1 MLNGKKIY
9 VVIGAAGTGR
19 RMSSPVPKQFLRI
32 DGKTILEMTVE
43 KFSASPLIDEIVVAA
58 AAEYQDLCRRLFADL
73 LTAGRLSVIEGGQE
87 RQDSISRAIGFLQR
101 KGVADE
107 SILLIHDAVRPF
119 VSQALIRRI
128 AEKTMET
135 GAAVPAVP
143 PKDTIR
149 HTVMGTLERDR
160 LYCVQTPQG
169 FRMSLIRQAFAQAE
183 ADGFYGTDDAGLAE
197 RAGFP
202 VALTEGETANIKITT
217 PEDLPMENRIGTG
230 FDVHRLC
237 EGRKLILGGEEIPFE
252 KGLLGHSD
260 ADVLLHA
267 LMDAMLGA
275 AALGDIGKWFPD
287 SDERY
292 RGISS
297 MKLLEETGRIVREA
311 GYCLGNADVTVIC
324 QRPRLAEHIGAMRKN
339 IADALGVSAE
349 LISIKATT
357 TEKLGFTGRG
367 EGIAAEAVC
376 LLKRGW

>member
-1 MLNGKKIY
+1 
-9 VVIGAAGTGR
+9 
-19 RMSSPVPKQFLRI
+19 
-32 DGKTILEMTVE
+32 
-43 KFSASPLIDEIVVAA
+43 
-58 AAEYQDLCRRLFADL
+58 
-73 LTAGRLSVIEGGQE
+73 
-87 RQDSISRAIGFLQR
+87 
-101 KGVADE
+101 
-107 SILLIHDAVRPF
+107 
-119 VSQALIRRI
+119 
-128 AEKTMET
+128 
-135 GAAVPAVP
+135 
-143 PKDTIR
+143 
-149 HTVMGTLERDR
+149 
-160 LYCVQTPQG
+160 
-169 FRMSLIRQAFAQAE
+169 
-183 ADGFYGTDDAGLAE
+183 
-197 RAGFP
+197 
-202 VALTEGETANIKITT
+202 
-217 PEDLPMENRIGTG
+217 MENRIGTG